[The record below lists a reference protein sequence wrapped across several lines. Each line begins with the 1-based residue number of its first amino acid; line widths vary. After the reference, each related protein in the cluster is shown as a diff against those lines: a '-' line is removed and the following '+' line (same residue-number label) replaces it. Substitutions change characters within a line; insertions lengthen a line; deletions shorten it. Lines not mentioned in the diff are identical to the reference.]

1 MAVLKTIPC
10 QNNPFLEF
18 PPHLSMLLMA
28 GEKCIL
34 INFYNDFEE
43 SEKMADLFNKDNFK
57 KDAKYDPE
65 QCVEDIEL

>member
-18 PPHLSMLLMA
+18 PPHLSMLLMV

-43 SEKMADLFNKDNFK
+43 LEKMGI
-57 KDAKYDPE
+57 
-65 QCVEDIEL
+65 DIAEFYKEHSIYMLKI